1 MGKFRSY
8 LNSIG
13 LNEEDVGTGSGDVAS
28 FTGKLDMVKRNKY
41 LDKGKKCQKHSMK
54 NCQKCQ
60 DELEDSKWK

>member
-13 LNEEDVGTGSGDVAS
+13 LHEEDVGTGSGDVAS

-41 LDKGKKCQKHSMK
+41 LDKGKKCQKTRYEKLSK
-54 NCQKCQ
+54 NAKMN
-60 DELEDSKWK
+60 

>member
-13 LNEEDVGTGSGDVAS
+13 LHEEDVGTGSGDVAS

-41 LDKGKKCQKHSMK
+41 LDKGKKCQKT
-54 NCQKCQ
+54 QV
-60 DELEDSKWK
+60 

>member
-41 LDKGKKCQKHSMK
+41 LDKNKK
-54 NCQKCQ
+54 
-60 DELEDSKWK
+60 